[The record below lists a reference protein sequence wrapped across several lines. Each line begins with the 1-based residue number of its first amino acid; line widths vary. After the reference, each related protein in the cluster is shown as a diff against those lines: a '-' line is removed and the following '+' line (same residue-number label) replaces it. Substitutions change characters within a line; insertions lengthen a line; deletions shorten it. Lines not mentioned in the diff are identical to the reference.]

1 MARKKVSLKAELE
14 NKGAELYTA
23 SSTGVA
29 AAEAYRKAAQE
40 AEAEAIVAAKHADA
54 VTHALNILEDAGV
67 VL

>member
-1 MARKKVSLKAELE
+1 MARKKISLKEALAT
-14 NKGAELYTA
+14 KGQELYGASTA
-23 SSTGVA
+23 GIA

-40 AEAEAIVAAKHADA
+40 SEQEAVVAAKHADA